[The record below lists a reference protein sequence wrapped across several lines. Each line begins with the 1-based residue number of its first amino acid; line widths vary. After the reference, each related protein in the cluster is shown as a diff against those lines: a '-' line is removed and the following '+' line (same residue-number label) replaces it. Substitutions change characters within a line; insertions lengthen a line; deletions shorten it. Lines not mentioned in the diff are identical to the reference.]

1 MPEVDYLTKDSILPT
16 NQNFCVMSLFMS
28 DDKKTIK
35 YIRVSGGFKT
45 VEEAQEQ
52 TQLLKEPGHY
62 NFVAEM
68 GTWNAFD
75 PLPNKGD
82 LNNQL
87 NTMMKLYLM
96 NMHKKNYEYE
106 QRKYEMVITNMQDNI
121 KVKQDELKEYLSKND
136 EKMILR
142 TQDQIKTLEEKIKEY
157 NEKLEDVTMKLKNT
171 VIDSKYES
179 VDNTDNF
186 TQNVPI
192 KYEGKIKRTE
202 EKISGQNWYCI
213 SFLTEQGKSLVGI
226 KVSGCFDTE
235 ENADSQSSALR
246 DINDSFNVHVGELYK
261 WQPFNPDPDS
271 AEAGES
277 EYANPQL
284 NDTMK
289 KKKENEQKAK
299 LYHEYRKN
307 ELIKKNI
314 EDLLDN
320 KKKEKEEN
328 SHKVCKIPNDE
339 SNKDMQNKML
349 SLDEQIKKLEEKL
362 TEYSLKTEEYMEK
375 VGKPLQDLQ
384 QKNMTL

>member
-1 MPEVDYLTKDSILPT
+1 MPEIDYLSNDSIIPE
-16 NQNFCVMSLFMS
+16 NQRYSVMSLFM
-28 DDKKTIK
+28 DDNKTTIK
-35 YIRVSGGFKT
+35 YIRVSGGFT
-45 VEEAQEQ
+45 TIDEAQEQ

-62 NFVAEM
+62 NFVAEI

-75 PLPNKGD
+75 PLPNKGN
-82 LNNQL
+82 LNDQL

-96 NMHKKNYEYE
+96 NMHKKNHEYE
-106 QRKYEMVITNMQDNI
+106 QRKYEMVIKNMADNI
-121 KVKQDELKEYLSKND
+121 KIKNEELLEYLSKND
-136 EKMILR
+136 DKMISK
-142 TQDQIKTLEEKIKEY
+142 TQEQIKNLEEKDKEY
-157 NEKLEDVTMKLKNT
+157 NEKLEAINLKLKNT

-179 VDNTDNF
+179 TENIDDF

-192 KYEGKIKRTE
+192 KYEGSIKRTE
-202 EKISGQNWYCI
+202 EKIQGQNWYCV
-213 SFLTEQGKSLVGI
+213 SFLTDKNKSLVGI
-226 KVSGCFDTE
+226 KLSGCFDTE
-235 ENADSQSSALR
+235 VQADSHSSSLR

-299 LYHEYRKN
+299 LYQEYRKN

-320 KKKEKEEN
+320 KKKEKDDVLIN
-328 SHKVCKIPNDE
+328 NTND
-339 SNKDMQNKML
+339 DTL
-349 SLDEQIKKLEEKL
+349 SLEEQIKKLEDKL
-362 TEYSLKTEEYMEK
+362 KEYSLKAEEFMEQ
-375 VGKPLQDLQ
+375 VGDPLQV
-384 QKNMTL
+384 T